1 MMKEEN
7 QGLSKYHHKVEPKIL
22 PKVAPK
28 KIEPAWYVKMMKE
41 EN

>member
-7 QGLSKYHHKVEPKIL
+7 QGLNKYHHKEA
-22 PKVAPK
+22 PKVAPKGAPK